1 MKHSQERKCKMN
13 EVTLIVPPCSYRAT
27 DSSPHMAKMV
37 STERKEISE
46 RESRKRTYQT
56 GRLQSSPFGG
66 VCHPAEAHFRAGL
79 LSGYF
84 QPPRRAHHKLPVG
97 KTRVNEVCLYGS
109 LQFICESTFSNA
121 GGHDAEPEK
130 VGSTT
135 EELLSSSL
143 CTRLCIGLC
152 KGSSVW

>member
-1 MKHSQERKCKMN
+1 
-13 EVTLIVPPCSYRAT
+13 
-27 DSSPHMAKMV
+27 MAKMV

-46 RESRKRTYQT
+46 RESRKRI
-56 GRLQSSPFGG
+56 
-66 VCHPAEAHFRAGL
+66 VCLRTRQGDYSRL
-79 LSGYF
+79 LSVGCAIQLKRTFVRVYF
-84 QPPRRAHHKLPVG
+84 QVTLSLRDEHHKLPVG
-97 KTRVNEVCLYGS
+97 KTRVNEVCLYDS

-143 CTRLCIGLC
+143 CTRLCIDLC